1 VSKLTDGTATDDD
14 FKTLEV
20 VMGLLEKDAA
30 TGSISSSVPQTVTI
44 GRWGSPAGA
53 SAAAAS
59 VQILKKRKNRG
70 RIEVLVKQS
79 GGGESQW
86 QPIKSLSAVRIA
98 SQLEW
103 IPSGSEGQ
111 KWYNK
116 CEIEDMRAEADDEDW
131 GIYSDNP
138 RIAEQLRTKQSH
150 TTQRRASMDQE
161 AAKRIVSADRALEA
175 RKDAAAAE
183 RLAAAE
189 RAMAARE
196 KDHNSTLQR
205 QREEERRREE
215 EAIRRAEDR
224 RRQDEERQ
232 RVEEERRRKEAQRR
246 ADWQADSYRRDYRR
260 DQSNWREDCHQPQPH
275 ILGGFAKG
283 DTVASRVSALQRF
296 DGDAPKV
303 DQILAKM
310 RELGYKNFSRDD
322 ARVAL
327 KKYGHDRSS
336 HDQPVEKIV
345 QMTVEAIVQT
355 QMIYGC

>member
-1 VSKLTDGTATDDD
+1 
-14 FKTLEV
+14 
-20 VMGLLEKDAA
+20 
-30 TGSISSSVPQTVTI
+30 
-44 GRWGSPAGA
+44 
-53 SAAAAS
+53 
-59 VQILKKRKNRG
+59 
-70 RIEVLVKQS
+70 
-79 GGGESQW
+79 
-86 QPIKSLSAVRIA
+86 
-98 SQLEW
+98 
-103 IPSGSEGQ
+103 
-111 KWYNK
+111 
-116 CEIEDMRAEADDEDW
+116 MRAEADDEDW
-131 GIYSDNP
+131 GGYSDNP

-150 TTQRRASMDQE
+150 TKQRASMDQE
-161 AAKRIVSADRALEA
+161 AAKRIVSADPALEA
-175 RKDAAAAE
+175 RMDAAAAE

-260 DQSNWREDCHQPQPH
+260 DKYNWREDYHQPQPH
-275 ILGGFAKG
+275 IPGGFAKG

-327 KKYGHDRSS
+327 KAYGHDHSG
-336 HDQPVEKIV
+336 HDRPVAEIV
-345 QMTVEAIVQT
+345 QI
-355 QMIYGC
+355 IHSHSC